1 MVAGGAVP
9 TLTYTLSPSVTL
21 TTNPTCTTT
30 AASSSAAGTYP
41 ITCSGAVGTNDTFTY
56 VAGTMTVTPQSTG
69 CALGSGT
76 LNPNA
81 LPGCNFD
88 LSIWSVQLPIGPSG
102 NPTTIINPQLETYT
116 SQYFQTDPTNGSLE
130 MYTPETNCT
139 TTANSSHC
147 RTEMNEVDSSG
158 VQAVWSPSGT
168 NTMTVTLD
176 VTDDSG
182 WPVIG
187 QIHFSPETLSNKP
200 LVELYYNY
208 KGNGHLEAG
217 VEQSLGGGNEVLT
230 DFGPDPTGKFT
241 YMISYSNNLLCI
253 SVNGGTCVNLTSPT
267 LGNTGV
273 FKVGDYGQGT
283 VPATVEFYAIKVVH
297 Q

>member
-1 MVAGGAVP
+1 
-9 TLTYTLSPSVTL
+9 
-21 TTNPTCTTT
+21 
-30 AASSSAAGTYP
+30 
-41 ITCSGAVGTNDTFTY
+41 
-56 VAGTMTVTPQSTG
+56 
-69 CALGSGT
+69 
-76 LNPNA
+76 
-81 LPGCNFD
+81 
-88 LSIWSVQLPIGPSG
+88 
-102 NPTTIINPQLETYT
+102 
-116 SQYFQTDPTNGSLE
+116 
-130 MYTPETNCT
+130 
-139 TTANSSHC
+139 
-147 RTEMNEVDSSG
+147 
-158 VQAVWSPSGT
+158 
-168 NTMTVTLD
+168 
-176 VTDDSG
+176 
-182 WPVIG
+182 VIG